1 MGKAERNAEERQ
13 TARNGN
19 SHSEGAEG
27 RKMDS
32 LGRMQSPTSAQ
43 AGKANMRPLDEL
55 DKVDPERA
63 KAIRRKGQAAQM
75 AKARQRK
82 AIREIYEELL
92 AAKMP
97 ESVTNEAVA
106 RYAEE
111 TGKKSVTAYECLAI
125 AQLLE
130 AQAGNTKAAAFVR
143 DSVGDK
149 PVEQVHVSE
158 GVTDGD
164 RRLMAKLEARLQHK
178 DKKPER

>member
-1 MGKAERNAEERQ
+1 MGKADRNAKDRQ
-13 TARNGN
+13 RTFGN
-19 SHSEGAEG
+19 QGGAQS
-27 RKMDS
+27 RKMDA

-43 AGKANMRPLDEL
+43 AGKANMLSLDQL
-55 DKVDPERA
+55 DKTDPERA
-63 KAIRRKGQAAQM
+63 RAIRRKGQAAQM

-97 ESVTNEAVA
+97 ACATNEAVA
-106 RYAEE
+106 RYAEQ

-130 AQAGNTKAAAFVR
+130 AAKGSTRAAEYVR

-149 PVEQVHVSE
+149 PGEAVEVSTVTAEDMELLRHV
-158 GVTDGD
+158 
-164 RRLMAKLEARLQHK
+164 AARLGL
-178 DKKPER
+178 DGGR

>member
-1 MGKAERNAEERQ
+1 MGKADRNAKERQ
-13 TARNGN
+13 RTFGN
-19 SHSEGAEG
+19 QGGAQS
-27 RKMDS
+27 RKMDA

-43 AGKANMRPLDEL
+43 AGKANMKPLDEL

-92 AAKMP
+92 AQKVP
-97 ESVTNEAVA
+97 DSVTSEAVA

-111 TGKKSVTAYECLAI
+111 TGKKSLTAYECLAI

-164 RRLMAKLEARLQHK
+164 RALMAKLEARLQHK
-178 DKKPER
+178 DKKPEA